1 MKGGGFIVFLF
12 LLFCFLWGVTTVVG
26 GIRRRM
32 QAWTTPVPQPAP
44 PRAAAKAAA
53 PSTAHGQEPLV
64 IDAGHTTASSSNRPK
79 QTSDAMATTLASLRE
94 ASELH
99 RSGVLSDAEFAGI
112 KAQLLKDPV
121 VCNPKGNAPG

>member
-12 LLFCFLWGVTTVVG
+12 LLFCFLWGITTVVG

-32 QAWTTPVPQPAP
+32 QAWTTPEPQPAP
-44 PRAAAKAAA
+44 PRAAPK
-53 PSTAHGQEPLV
+53 TAGPYAEQLHEPRV
-64 IDAGHTTASSSNRPK
+64 IDVVPTPTSPSNHPK
-79 QTSDAMATTLASLRE
+79 QTSDAMATTLASLRD

-112 KAQLLKDPV
+112 KARLLGSQKT
-121 VCNPKGNAPG
+121 